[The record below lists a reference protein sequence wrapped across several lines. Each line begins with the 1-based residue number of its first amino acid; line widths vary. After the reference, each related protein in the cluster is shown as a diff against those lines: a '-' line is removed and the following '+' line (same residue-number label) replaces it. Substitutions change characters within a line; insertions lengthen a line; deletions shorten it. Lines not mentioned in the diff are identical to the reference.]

1 MEDRVL
7 GRRSCRFR
15 ELWIFGFK
23 GGYCLS
29 LDITWMYSKPGESK
43 KLKKKKKV
51 FEMKWVKEKAE
62 NEMIH
67 IRLSINISL
76 NEWMNI
82 DEHINEWHKNH
93 ASSENKDNWVVL
105 DLNVR

>member
-29 LDITWMYSKPGESK
+29 LDITRMYSKPGESK
-43 KLKKKKKV
+43 KLKKKKGI
-51 FEMKWVKEKAE
+51 W
-62 NEMIH
+62 NEMGQGKG
-67 IRLSINISL
+67 RKWNDSY
-76 NEWMNI
+76 
-82 DEHINEWHKNH
+82 
-93 ASSENKDNWVVL
+93 
-105 DLNVR
+105 